1 MKKTLIAAA
10 VMATS
15 GIAFAASNVTLYG
28 VIEEGVL
35 LEKAKHADTTVQLRS
50 GFDQGSR
57 WGIKG
62 VEDLGNGYSVGFILE
77 QGFSAD
83 DGNVANA
90 GNGKTSGFTRE
101 AFMYVNGD
109 FGKFGAGR
117 TGTLA
122 SGAQSNHI
130 LTGWALGTG
139 LGLSS
144 WTSAIGTSFSRT
156 NNSVVYATPVFS
168 GFSVHAMYSNGLA
181 TDTDKW
187 SDNSH
192 YYGLGVK
199 YQANAIRSSLI
210 FEAVDNKDRGIKEAT
225 GKKKAIYTIN
235 YGLEYNLGSWT
246 PMFAYQFAHQ
256 NSGRRTHMFGLSAKV
271 AVGGGDVLV
280 GGRYLF
286 GKDEAK
292 DVGANKVAVDGDVRA
307 WNIGAAY
314 IYPLSK
320 RTALKAYAGYAD
332 SGKEWKDVENVAYN
346 GYQVYLG
353 MRHSF

>member
-90 GNGKTSGFTRE
+90 GNGTTSGFTRE

-210 FEAVDNKDRGIKEAT
+210 FEAVDNKAT
-225 GKKKAIYTIN
+225 GTEKAIYTIN